1 MPKRTLAADGMPLP
15 VSVELAQ
22 IGESIRMARK
32 RRDLTQAD
40 LARMM
45 FVTPRTVV
53 RLEKGEPGVSLA
65 VFLTAL
71 FCLNLKHEVSSLFA
85 PDKDAVGINM
95 DVRKHGRRKQVHKP
109 KNDALDF

>member
-1 MPKRTLAADGMPLP
+1 MPNQTLAVSGMPVP
-15 VSVELAQ
+15 VGAELIK

-32 RRDLTQAD
+32 RRDLTQAE
-40 LARMM
+40 LAGMM

-71 FCLNLKHEVSSLFA
+71 FCLNLNYDVSSLFA

-95 DVRKHGRRKQVHKP
+95 DIRKHNRRKQVRKP
-109 KNDALDF
+109 QNAVLDF